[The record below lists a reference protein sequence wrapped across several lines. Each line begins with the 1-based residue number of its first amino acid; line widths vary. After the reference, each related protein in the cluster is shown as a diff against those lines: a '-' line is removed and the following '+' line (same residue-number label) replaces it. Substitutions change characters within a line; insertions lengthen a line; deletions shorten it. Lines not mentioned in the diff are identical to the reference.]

1 MNNGFRRFSGTA
13 SVPDLLHSCGRHYKL
28 IVVGDAW
35 MAPYELWQ
43 VGGGIDLGEA
53 NRRAGIDWLL
63 LFAQHFDR
71 STWLNPE
78 PAQHWRADTIAAIAQ
93 IFEMFPLTLEGLGDA
108 VAHLQRGPSRRPT
121 SA

>member
-1 MNNGFRRFSGTA
+1 MRA
-13 SVPDLLHSCGRHYKL
+13 HYKL

-108 VAHLQRGPSRRPT
+108 VAHLQRGPSRRRT